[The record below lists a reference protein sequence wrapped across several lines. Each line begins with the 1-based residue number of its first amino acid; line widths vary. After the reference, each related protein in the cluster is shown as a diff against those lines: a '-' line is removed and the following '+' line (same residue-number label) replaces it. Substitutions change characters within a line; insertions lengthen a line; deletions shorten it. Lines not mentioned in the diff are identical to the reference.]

1 MAKSGYKRLYIRF
14 MNWRSSLIG
23 DRGFII
29 LLSVF
34 VGILA
39 GFSALLLK
47 TLIHFFESRAGD
59 LPYYMFFLLPSIG
72 ITLVVLLYK
81 NVFTKA
87 AEFHGIYGVLNAIR
101 KRNAFIH
108 YSLMYVQLLTGAL
121 TISFGGSSG
130 LESPTVVTGSAIGS
144 NASRFFRLNYRY
156 KTLFI
161 GCGTAATISAIFN
174 APVAGVIFATE
185 VILPQFSATVFIPIL
200 ISSAIGSFFSELI
213 LGDSVLF
220 RITGVSEIAFK
231 EIPLIFALG
240 IFAGFVSLYFTKV
253 FKFSKWIFAAIKK
266 TWKRVALG
274 SVILGALIFLFPV
287 LFGEGY
293 IGIRQIIDKDA
304 GFVYSQSVFGGMD
317 KSSWTIILLF
327 GILILVKPIASS
339 VTINSGGEGGLFA
352 PSFVTGGFVGYFFYH
367 IALNFLPQSQVLN
380 PVNYVL
386 LGMAGVLAGVMH
398 APLTAIF
405 LVAEVTESY
414 DLLIALMIVSA
425 IAFFTK
431 YYFDRVAVFFF
442 DLKRQG
448 LELQDSR
455 HEFISLNNIKV
466 RGLVKKNISVLN
478 ENDSAEKISSLFM
491 REGNS
496 MIPVVDDENK
506 LTGLFENEGIRE
518 ALALNENDKKIK
530 SVKDI
535 MSEVVVSIEMRE
547 PMDLVL
553 KKFDIYEVEIL
564 PVVSNGKFIGIIS
577 KNDVLSSYREE
588 LNRSSEF

>member
-1 MAKSGYKRLYIRF
+1 MAKSSWLRFYIRF
-14 MNWRSSLIG
+14 MEWRKSLIG

-47 TLIHFFESRAGD
+47 ILIHFFESRAGI
-59 LPYYMFFLLPSIG
+59 LPYYMFFLLPVIG
-72 ITLVVLLYK
+72 ITLVVFLYK
-81 NVFTKA
+81 NVFIPA
-87 AEFHGIYGVLNAIR
+87 AGFHGIHGVLTAIR

-108 YSLMYVQLLTGAL
+108 YSLMYVQLITGAL

-200 ISSAIGSFFSELI
+200 ISSAIGSFFSELM

-220 RITGVSEIAFK
+220 RITGVSEISFK
-231 EIPLIFALG
+231 EVPLIFVLG
-240 IFAGFVSLYFTKV
+240 IFAGFISLYFTKV

-266 TWKRVALG
+266 SWHRVVLG
-274 SVILGALIFLFPV
+274 GAILGALIFLFPV

-304 GFVYSQSVFGGMD
+304 VTVFEQSVFGGME
-317 KSSWTIILLF
+317 KNSVSILVLF
-327 GILILVKPIASS
+327 GLLIIVKPIASS
-339 VTINSGGEGGLFA
+339 VTINSGGEGGMFA

-367 IALNFLPQSQVLN
+367 VALNLLPQSQVLN

-431 YYFDRVAVFFF
+431 YYFDRIAVFFF
-442 DLKRQG
+442 DLKKQG
-448 LELQDSR
+448 KELQDSR

-466 RGLVKKNISVLN
+466 RSLVKKQISTLN
-478 ENDSAEKISSLFM
+478 ENEPARRISELFL
-491 REGNS
+491 REGNAF
-496 MIPVVDDENK
+496 IPVTDNENN
-506 LTGLFENEGIRE
+506 LTAVLHNEEIRKSLALKENE
-518 ALALNENDKKIK
+518 K
-530 SVKDI
+530 SGFIVKQ
-535 MSEVVVSIEMRE
+535 MASEVLVTVEMRE
-547 PMDLVL
+547 AMDLVL
-553 KKFDIYEVEIL
+553 KKFDIYEVDIL

-577 KNDVLSSYREE
+577 KNDVLTSYREE
-588 LNRSSEF
+588 LNRSVEI